1 MGFLQFIFS
10 LMFVIPVGLVMLYLL
25 KRLNQD
31 MSEAVKNEAKADE
44 KKYMDKSERQY
55 GRSKYTPGYNKMSER
70 PSLYQNPYE
79 RSNFGSSTAELRRRE
94 LKEQEAKKEKLLLTR
109 LQLLLFCRIIL
120 ITEKSIT

>member
-1 MGFLQFIFS
+1 
-10 LMFVIPVGLVMLYLL
+10 MFVIPVGLVMLYLL

-55 GRSKYTPGYNKMSER
+55 GRSKYTSGYNKMSER

-94 LKEQEAKKEKLLLTR
+94 LKEQEAKKEKSSVLSKR
-109 LQLLLFCRIIL
+109 KRRKARKQRKK
-120 ITEKSIT
+120 EK